1 MNFFRRVGAILYMLL
16 MMAGGILF
24 LSISFNVFS
33 SEYWIELLN
42 TLNSILGYQIAFGV
56 VGCTFIVIGITAPY
70 KLGKKLRKKRAVA
83 FKNPNGEV
91 TVSLSAIEDYIRK
104 VAKDISGI
112 KDIRSRVEVNKKGI
126 NIITDVSISA
136 GENIPELTERMQRE
150 IRMRVQGML
159 GVEETINVSLHVNKI
174 DKITDD
180 MDRSVQPEETG
191 LREVPFR

>member
-1 MNFFRRVGAILYMLL
+1 MNFFRRIGAILYMLL

-24 LSISFNVFS
+24 LSISFNVFP
-33 SEYWIELLN
+33 SEYWMELLN
-42 TLNSILGYQIAFGV
+42 TVNSALGYQLAFGV
-56 VGCTFIVIGITAPY
+56 MGCIFMVMGIAAPY

-112 KDIRSRVEVNKKGI
+112 KDIRSKVEVNKKGV
-126 NIITDVSISA
+126 NIVTDVSISA

-159 GVEETINVSLHVNKI
+159 GVEETINVSLHINKI
-174 DKITDD
+174 DKSADD
-180 MDRSVQPEETG
+180 IDRLVQPEGTV